1 MTDAVAVHSPRS
13 EIVSEETEDRFLG
26 GRVIVR
32 QPQDGFRA
40 GLDAVMLAASVP
52 ACPGEAALELGAGAG
67 TASLCL
73 AQRIGNLTISGLEID
88 ERLVKIANSNATANG
103 MDGRVSFVAG
113 DALNPPAALRRPF
126 DHVFCN
132 PPFHGDAGEVSPDT
146 ARARA
151 LQDEGRLAG
160 WLAAGLK
167 RTASKGTFT
176 LILRADR
183 LGEALA
189 VLPPRGVTVFPL
201 WPRSHVEAKRVIVQ
215 VRTGARIP
223 LQILPGLV
231 LHEADGRYTKEA
243 DAVLKEGGAL
253 SLEKSYLP

>member
-1 MTDAVAVHSPRS
+1 VIAT
-13 EIVSEETEDRFLG
+13 TEDRFLG
-26 GRVIVR
+26 GRVLVR
-32 QPQDGFRA
+32 QPEDGFRA
-40 GLDAVMLAASVP
+40 GLDAVMLAAAVP
-52 ACPGEAALELGAGAG
+52 ARPGEAALELGAGTG

-73 AQRIGNLTISGLEID
+73 AQRIENLTISGLEID
-88 ERLVKIANSNATANG
+88 ERLAGIANANAAANG

-113 DALNPPAALRRPF
+113 DALDPPAALRRPF

-132 PPFHGDAGEVSPDT
+132 PPFHEGEVSPDA

-151 LQDEGRLAG
+151 LQDGGTLAG

-167 RTASKGTFT
+167 RTASGGTFT

-201 WPRSHVEAKRVIVQ
+201 WPRRDVQAKRVIVQ
-215 VRTGARIP
+215 VRTGARTP

-231 LHEADGRYTKEA
+231 LHEADRRYTEKA
-243 DAVLKEGGAL
+243 DAVLRDGKAL
-253 SLEKSYLP
+253 TLSA